1 MSVLTAA
8 TLVSALLVALPS
20 AAAASSC
27 GPGERCEAS
36 AAQPPKSAGN
46 SFYQSSIVMSKTKVT
61 EEDLLEDLRALKSG
75 GLPGLDELDDEFGAG
90 QSASLQAEDRPYMSS
105 LPGLDELD
113 DEFGFGA
120 EVPPADPVEVRGTFT
135 GYGADGPSAQ
145 WVLPPGALLNFI
157 LFSAEILIV
166 VAGVVALLLRRRAL
180 RQEELKGGV
189 SGPPSKR
196 VVRA

>member
-20 AAAASSC
+20 SAAASSC

-90 QSASLQAEDRPYMSS
+90 QSVSLQAEERPYRSS

-120 EVPPADPVEVRGTFT
+120 EVPPADPFASPPFT
-135 GYGADGPSAQ
+135 GYGADGASAQ

-166 VAGVVALLLRRRAL
+166 VACVVALLLRRRAL
-180 RQEELKGGV
+180 RQEDLKGKV
-189 SGPPSKR
+189 SGPPAKR